1 MHPLTPVSQ
10 TNHSG
15 YRADEERVTSASS
28 GKIEVVIDST
38 AIRSGALFV
47 SEQRQAR
54 SLVRFGVFEAD
65 FDAGELRRQG
75 VKVKLQEQ
83 PLQILEVLLERAG
96 EIVSRDE
103 LQKRVWPADTFV
115 DFDHGLYS
123 AMTRLRETLG
133 DSSGTPRYIETVARR
148 GYRFI
153 APIES
158 PTTTT
163 NKDKVNGTVVVPPR
177 SLPPQTMRRSALRLI
192 AGLLGGAAL
201 LGFALGFNVGRAR
214 EWIWRHSSPPIRSLA
229 VLPLENLSGDP
240 QQDYL
245 VDGMTDQLISSLA
258 QLGGVRVISLTS
270 AMQYKHAKKT
280 VPEIARELNVDA
292 VVEGSVVRS
301 GQRVRVTAELIDAAQ
316 DQHLWGN
323 TYERD
328 FNDVLILQGEMSR
341 AIAGEIRVK
350 LTTDQQSTFSSAAR
364 VNTAAQEDYLR
375 GRYHLSKGGGT
386 DIRKAVE
393 YFQHAISQDPRD
405 ARSYAGLAE
414 SYLALDDYYEA
425 PSETMPKARDA
436 AQKAAD
442 LDPGLAEAHMALGGA
457 LFLHDWDWAGAEKE
471 MRRAIELNPGSADA
485 HTWYAV
491 FLAQI
496 GRESQAISEIQQAEM
511 LDPLSVAV
519 HAQAGWVFYLA
530 RKDKEAVAEWG
541 KVIDLEPDF
550 AMVHT
555 ALWAA
560 YLQRPEFRKILTEVP
575 EESVTDESTVNL
587 AALAGSYAVAGKR
600 HEAERALARLEALS
614 QTRYVCAYE
623 MGTAHAILG
632 NKDQAI
638 ACLRKAFQAHSAC
651 LADLKTD
658 RRWDE
663 LRADPRFQKL
673 LDSLAFPK

>member
-1 MHPLTPVSQ
+1 MSAPVS
-10 TNHSG
+10 
-15 YRADEERVTSASS
+15 TS
-28 GKIEVVIDST
+28 EV
-38 AIRSGALFV
+38 L
-47 SEQRQAR
+47 Q
-54 SLVRFGVFEAD
+54 FGVFELDLRQA
-65 FDAGELRRQG
+65 ELRKQG

-83 PLQILEVLLERAG
+83 PLRVLQLLLEHQG
-96 EIVSRDE
+96 QIVTRE
-103 LQKRVWPADTFV
+103 QLRTHIWPANTFV
-115 DFDHGLYS
+115 EFDHGLYS
-123 AMTRLRETLG
+123 AMSRLREALG

-153 APIES
+153 APINADS
-158 PTTTT
+158 SA
-163 NKDKVNGTVVVPPR
+163 DQQRSAVPPTAVNPSFSRLLQR
-177 SLPPQTMRRSALRLI
+177 STFRLI
-192 AGLLGGAAL
+192 AGLVGGAGL
-201 LGFALGFNVGRAR
+201 LAFLLGFNVSGAR
-214 EWIWRHSSPPIRSLA
+214 EWMWRHSSPPIRSMA

-240 QQDYL
+240 QQDYF

-258 QLGGVRVISLTS
+258 QLGGVRVISLTT
-270 AMQYKHAKKT
+270 AMQYKRAKKT

-301 GQRVRVTAELIDAAQ
+301 GQRVRVTAELIDAAR
-316 DQHLWGN
+316 DQHIWGN

-341 AIAGEIRVK
+341 AIASEIQVN
-350 LTTDQQSTFSSAAR
+350 LTPNQQSIFSRAAR
-364 VNTAAQEDYLR
+364 VNSAAQEDYLR
-375 GRYHLSKGGGT
+375 GRYHLSKGNGA

-393 YFQHAISQDPRD
+393 YFRRAVTEDPSD

-425 PSETMPKARDA
+425 PLETMPKARAA

-457 LFLHDWDWAGAEKE
+457 LFLHDWDWAGAERE
-471 MRRAIELNPGSADA
+471 MRRAIQLNRSSADA
-485 HTWYAV
+485 HTWYAI
-491 FLAQI
+491 FLAQM
-496 GRESQAISEIQQAEM
+496 GREPEAISEIRQAEI
-511 LDPLSVAV
+511 LDPLSLAV

-560 YLQRPEFRKILTEVP
+560 YLHRPEFRRVLTDVP
-575 EESVTDESTVNL
+575 EESITDESTVNL

-600 HEAERALARLEALS
+600 YEAEQALARLDALS
-614 QTRYVCAYE
+614 RTRYVCAYE

-632 NKDQAI
+632 NKEQAI

-658 RRWDE
+658 RRWDG
-663 LRADPRFQKL
+663 LRADARFQEL
-673 LDSLAFPK
+673 QDSLRFPK